1 MRKEEEEARLRAEVE
16 EERRVE
22 LERQAALA
30 KVKELVSVVIICTLM
45 KYRSHTMN
53 ALERHVWI

>member
-1 MRKEEEEARLRAEVE
+1 MRREEEEARLRAEEE

-30 KVKELVSVVIICTLM
+30 KVKELVRNSGEPLHM
-45 KYRSHTMN
+45 
-53 ALERHVWI
+53 